1 MTSASLA
8 RFQFGDSSS
17 IRAAAQNRNS
27 LWIGLLLV
35 LLTAVARNYDQMHF
49 SESPMWLLGPLVFS
63 FFSGSFLFIVLYDVF
78 LRRSFEPPYLN
89 PHSIPGNISAETP
102 SNEKPGISRF
112 AQWRTFMGLFW
123 LTAPIAWLYA
133 FPAERPFPS
142 YQAAIV
148 NLTLL
153 AIVSLWRVLLMARII
168 SVLQQ
173 IPFLRALGWV
183 LVPATLE
190 VMLVIF
196 LGGVFSPTF
205 GKEIMA
211 GMGGMRNAP
220 EESLMVAA
228 LGNVLVGALILFAL
242 VVGTLLGKRYSG
254 FTRPF
259 PSQSRGPVPI
269 LALALLTLAW
279 ITIAVPTQR
288 EQFRFIAH
296 ARLVKAGQYRESL
309 DYLAAHSH
317 DDFPPSRRLE
327 PNPYEYRVW
336 DQLPAVISE
345 LKSTDPAWVRKLYL
359 DYLLATFSHYH
370 LRGTVSDWAKMFET
384 IETLPEGKEWAAR
397 NREKLKLFADRM
409 ENLEPSPPEKQM
421 QADQK
426 RLHDSLQRLGIQLDE
441 IPKRNP

>member
-1 MTSASLA
+1 MTFSTLA
-8 RFQFGDSSS
+8 RFLFGDATA
-17 IRAAAQNRNS
+17 IRATAQNRNS

-78 LRRSFEPPYLN
+78 IRRSFEPPYLN
-89 PHSIPGNISAETP
+89 AHSIPGNISAETP
-102 SNEKPGISRF
+102 PNEKPGISQF

-133 FPAERPFPS
+133 FPTERLFPS
-142 YQAAIV
+142 YQAAIA

-173 IPFLRALGWV
+173 IPFLRTLGWV

-190 VMLVIF
+190 VILVIF
-196 LGGVFSPTF
+196 VGGIFSPTF
-205 GKEIMA
+205 GRKIMA
-211 GMGGMRNAP
+211 GMSGMRNAP

-228 LGNVLVGALILFAL
+228 LGNVLVGTLILFAL
-242 VVGTLLGKRYSG
+242 VVATLLAKLYYG

-269 LALALLTLAW
+269 LPLAILTLAW
-279 ITIAVPTQR
+279 IAIAIPAQR
-288 EQFRFIAH
+288 EQLRFVIH
-296 ARLVKAGQYRESL
+296 ARLVKAGQFRKSL
-309 DYLAAHSH
+309 DYLATRSR

-336 DQLPAVISE
+336 QQLPAVISE
-345 LKSTDPAWVRKLYL
+345 LKPTDPAWVRQLYL
-359 DYLLATFSHYH
+359 DYLLATLSHYH
-370 LRGTVSDWAKMFET
+370 LRGNVSDWAETFET
-384 IETLPEGKEWAAR
+384 IKTLPEGKDWAAR
-397 NREKLKLFADRM
+397 NHEKLKLFADRM
-409 ENLEPSPPEKQM
+409 ENLEPSSREKQT

-426 RLHDSLQRLGIQLDE
+426 RLHDSLQRLGIQFDE
-441 IPKRNP
+441 RPAKTD